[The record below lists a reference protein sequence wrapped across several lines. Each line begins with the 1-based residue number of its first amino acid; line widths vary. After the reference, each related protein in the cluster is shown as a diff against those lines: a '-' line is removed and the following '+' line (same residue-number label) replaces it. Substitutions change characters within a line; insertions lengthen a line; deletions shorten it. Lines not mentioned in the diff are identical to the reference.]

1 MNHHLTPAESRILSL
16 IAQYGQ
22 TERDLS
28 KPYYVWTL
36 QGQARKAM
44 SRPVDSLINK
54 GFLQLSSDKSTA
66 TLSAKGRDAIYQLRE
81 AA

>member
-1 MNHHLTPAESRILSL
+1 MIHHLTPAESRILSL
-16 IAQYGQ
+16 IADIGKA
-22 TERDLS
+22 ERDLS

-44 SRPVDSLINK
+44 SRPVDSLLNK

-66 TLSAKGRDAIYQLRE
+66 TLSAKGRGIIEQLRE